1 MRTETF
7 QTIKSELR
15 QGFEIPDVVGK
26 GCPYSSFPKFMSSFF
41 SKTEADLFKIE
52 RQLQEL

>member
-52 RQLQEL
+52 RQLQEM